1 MMKADSRLNEEVEGS
16 SYNGILWQVYWELC
30 QSVSLKLQ
38 SQTMA
43 YVRWEFTNLQQSF
56 DQ

>member
-1 MMKADSRLNEEVEGS
+1 MKADSRLNEEVKGS
-16 SYNGILWQVYWELC
+16 RYIGILWGELC

-43 YVRWEFTNLQQSF
+43 YVHWEFTNLQQSF
-56 DQ
+56 DR